1 MKIMRD
7 FLRIGYCLY
16 ADMLILLLICLYC
29 SIALTKQMR
38 INEMLMCG
46 TLRADRQGNP
56 KGVVKAN
63 LNKREMIQRS
73 KDGISVTEW
82 KDKKMY

>member
-1 MKIMRD
+1 MKTMRD
-7 FLRIGYCLY
+7 FLRKGYCLY
-16 ADMLILLLICLYC
+16 ADNFYN

-38 INEMLMCG
+38 INETLMCG

-56 KGVVKAN
+56 KGVVKAK
-63 LNKREMIQRS
+63 LNKREMVQRS